1 MDVKPTI
8 QKAIL
13 QAISAIGTNGAS
25 IIEMERHVT
34 CERHTLSKYLS
45 FLQAQGIVYHKIFGK
60 AKVWFIN
67 KAPLQTVLNTKPEQ
81 MTFTEKILSN
91 ICATIPYGLFVIDT
105 DFNVLFLNEKMKGV
119 YGPIVGEKL
128 YQAILGEKDQTSF
141 QAISSL
147 IASEQSAC
155 EMEIEDKLGKTLRFK
170 GTKLINPDETFG
182 ILLIVDDVT
191 ARKKAEEQVREHKE
205 LLQAEREA
213 LNQAAIV
220 AETDLAGRITYA
232 NDKFMKISGYSL
244 QELLGQNH
252 RIINSGYHRKPFF
265 RDLWKTIAK
274 GKVWQ
279 GQIRNKK
286 KNGNFYWVDTVIAP
300 VFGKD
305 GKPVKYLSIRFEIT
319 RLKDA
324 EEALAGRK
332 ITAGVKKC

>member
-1 MDVKPTI
+1 MEVKPSI
-8 QKAIL
+8 QKAII

-25 IIEMERHVT
+25 IIELERHVS

-45 FLQAQGIVYHKIFGK
+45 FLQAQGIIYHKIFGK

-67 KAPLQTVLNTKPEQ
+67 KAPLQTVLNAKPEQ

-105 DFNVLFLNEKMKGV
+105 DFNILFLNEKMKGV

-128 YQAILGEKDQTSF
+128 YHAILGEKNQSSF
-141 QAISSL
+141 EAISGL
-147 IASEQSAC
+147 IGSEESQGELEVS
-155 EMEIEDKLGKTLRFK
+155 DKLGKSLRFK
-170 GTKLINPDETFG
+170 GTKLVNPDGTFG
-182 ILLIVDDVT
+182 VLLIVDDVT
-191 ARKKAEEQVREHKE
+191 ARKRAEEQVREHKE

-232 NDKFMKISGYSL
+232 NEKFVKISGYSL
-244 QELLGQNH
+244 TELLGKTH
-252 RIINSGYHRKPFF
+252 RIINSSYHRKPFF
-265 RDLWKTIAK
+265 REMWKTIAS

-279 GQIRNKK
+279 GQIRNQK

-300 VFGKD
+300 VFGKS

-319 RLKDA
+319 KLKEA
-324 EEALAGRK
+324 EEALGKGR
-332 ITAGVKKC
+332 